1 MRSPRW
7 PSQASFAIHDHQTIS
22 VYNDRKNQ
30 EASSSVAGERI
41 APPYQDK
48 AKSRFTGFV
57 PNACQKYSA
66 RCTAH
71 ADIRAYT
78 CAGVTIHRTSTI
90 SVGALRS
97 QQPAAR
103 YGVPVDILLF
113 LRHILPCRQC
123 RVYFNLH
130 DPSPLSARGLL
141 YPRDHF
147 SRRIMILTLQFPSCL
162 IRRNGNLR
170 PWLQTSTPHPKPV
183 GLRRPPSLPRI

>member
-1 MRSPRW
+1 MSG
-7 PSQASFAIHDHQTIS
+7 
-22 VYNDRKNQ
+22 
-30 EASSSVAGERI
+30 SVAGGLRCCS
-41 APPYQDK
+41 YQDK

-78 CAGVTIHRTSTI
+78 CAGVAIHRTSTL

-123 RVYFNLH
+123 RVYSNLH
-130 DPSPLSARGLL
+130 DPSLLSARPLL
-141 YPRDHF
+141 DPRDDF
-147 SRRIMILTLQFPSCL
+147 SRRIMILTVQFSSCL
-162 IRRNGNLR
+162 IRMN
-170 PWLQTSTPHPKPV
+170 
-183 GLRRPPSLPRI
+183 